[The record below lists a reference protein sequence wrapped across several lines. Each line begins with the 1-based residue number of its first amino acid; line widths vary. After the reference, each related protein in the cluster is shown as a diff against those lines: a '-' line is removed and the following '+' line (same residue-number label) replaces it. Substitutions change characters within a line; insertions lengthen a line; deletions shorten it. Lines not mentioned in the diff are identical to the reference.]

1 MKSNSS
7 TNGHS
12 NGTSNGNGVLDAP
25 KPGASGMDAGVL
37 RSSALN
43 APRPVS
49 RQVTVGEI
57 ARLLGAELVGD
68 AKTLITGVSGL
79 DSALPGTIAFIEKES
94 LLPTALDSSVSAI
107 IAPASLADKVRLS
120 DRKKGFQ
127 GKPAVLTVNPRL
139 AFAKVMEYMQPL
151 DLPETGIHPTAI
163 IEPDAH
169 IGEGVTIR
177 EYCYVGHHAHIADG
191 AVLYPH
197 VVIGNGAQIGEAS
210 ILYPSVVI
218 NHHVHIGARVRIH
231 SGSVIGG
238 DGFGYV
244 QDAGKHH
251 KVPQIGTVII
261 EEDVE
266 IGANVC
272 IDRAMLG
279 ATRVGSGTKIDN
291 LVQIGHNAQ
300 IGKNCI
306 LCSLVGMS
314 GSVVVEDNVMI
325 GGQVGIRD
333 HSKVGKGAVLGAQCG
348 VMNNI
353 GAGEFVVGSPA
364 VPQRDFFRQEAAS
377 RKMPEALRTLRG
389 LEKQVR
395 ELQEQLAKMQSDNSD
410 NNE

>member
-1 MKSNSS
+1 MKNSHP
-7 TNGHS
+7 TNGQ
-12 NGTSNGNGVLDAP
+12 NGYRNGHGTNGNGTAVLEN
-25 KPGASGMDAGVL
+25 GVL
-37 RSSALN
+37 ES
-43 APRPVS
+43 PPTVS

-79 DSALPGTIAFIEKES
+79 DSTLPGTIAFIEKES
-94 LLPTALDSSVSAI
+94 LLKTALDSSASAI

-120 DRKKGFQ
+120 DRKKGLQ
-127 GKPAVLTVNPRL
+127 GKPAVLTGNPRL
-139 AFAKVMEYMQPL
+139 AFAKVMEYLQPL

-177 EYCYVGHHAHIADG
+177 EYCYIGHHAHIADG
-191 AVLYPH
+191 AVIYPH

-210 ILYPSVVI
+210 ILYPSVVVT
-218 NHHVHIGARVRIH
+218 HHVHIGARVRIH
-231 SGSVIGG
+231 AGSVIGG

-244 QDAGKHH
+244 QDEGKHH

-261 EEDVE
+261 EDDVE

-291 LVQIGHNAQ
+291 LVQIAHNVQ

-306 LCSLVGMS
+306 VCSQVGIS
-314 GSVVVEDNVMI
+314 GSVVIEDNVVMA
-325 GGQVGIRD
+325 GQVGIRD
-333 HSKVGKGAVLGAQCG
+333 HLKVGKGAVLGAKCG
-348 VMNNI
+348 VMTNVDP
-353 GAGEFVVGSPA
+353 GEFVLGSPA
-364 VPQRDFFRQEAAS
+364 VPQRDFFRHEATT
-377 RKMPEALRTLRG
+377 RKMPDAMRTLRQ

-395 ELQEQLAKMQSDNSD
+395 ELQEQLGKIQ
-410 NNE
+410 EEK